1 MMDLGLKYDWSYEE
15 IARIYHLPLLD
26 LIYKAATVHRLYHDA
41 SKTQV
46 LSVKTGDYP
55 RNCGCCSQSVHY
67 QTRIKVHMS
76 VKTAKESSCGG
87 IEMGE
92 KEADRIRLLQTLATM
107 KPHPESVSV
116 INGTSQENV
125 WELLRVI
132 ATARILMPC
141 STIHL
146 SAESEF
152 LSPEALALCFLA
164 GANSILSDAYCS
176 KCPE

>member
-1 MMDLGLKYDWSYEE
+1 MDFVEGLKYDWSYEE

-26 LIYKAATVHRLYHDA
+26 LIYKAATVHRLYHDP
-41 SKTQV
+41 SKIQV
-46 LSVKTGDYP
+46 HHFGYP
-55 RNCGCCSQSVHY
+55 ENGVCCSQSVHH
-67 QTRIKVHMS
+67 QTGIKVHMS
-76 VKTAKESSCGG
+76 VKTAKESSCAG
-87 IEMGE
+87 IEIGE

-116 INGTSQENV
+116 INDTSQENV